1 MIRKINLLFILLITV
16 IGLLGCTKDN
26 EIPNE
31 DEWVFEIPEE
41 YRGIMKDKKVYITS
55 IGQSIDIENF
65 MINIVHLAEDEK
77 YSFTYVY
84 NTELKAS
91 EVESSALVFLIVGCS
106 IKAMS
111 DAGITTNSELTRA
124 KEFVALKES
133 GKITLL
139 SWHLGGMSRR
149 GTTSDGLIEVAFAAS
164 DINIFVKSGNSDGFL
179 AKISRENEVS
189 MYQITTISS
198 VTEPLMILL
207 ESD

>member
-1 MIRKINLLFILLITV
+1 MIRKINLLFILLITL
-16 IGLLGCTKDN
+16 IGLLGCTKNN

-31 DEWVFEIPEE
+31 DEWVFAIPEE

-77 YSFTYVY
+77 YGFTYVY

-111 DAGITTNSELTRA
+111 DAGITINSELTRA

-164 DINIFVKSGNSDGFL
+164 DINIFVKSGNNDGFL
-179 AKISRENEVS
+179 AKISYENEVS

-198 VTEPLMILL
+198 VTEPLMLLL